1 MMSYDDGRLLD
12 RIVGRKRSSPA
23 DREREERADDTVHES
38 DESTRWERIY
48 GEPVHERV
56 QQLKLERIY
65 GEPQHLPC
73 VGKEFRYSLAPAR
86 TEWYRKLYDEE
97 PGPSRKTVQQPSPSG

>member
-38 DESTRWERIY
+38 DESTRW
-48 GEPVHERV
+48 
-56 QQLKLERIY
+56 ERIY